1 MKTAIQIENLSVSY
15 GNNLALNMVSV
26 ELITGELIGIIG
38 PNGSGKSTLLKAML
52 ELLPYSGAIQF
63 SGKSFKEM
71 RNKIAYVP
79 QRETVDWDFP
89 ISVFDVVA
97 MGTLQPKKW
106 WQKLSKEDKKNTIKA
121 LEEVGLT
128 GFENRRIGNLS
139 GGQQQRVFIARALV
153 QNPDFYLLD
162 EPFVGIDIQ
171 SQTSII
177 ELLKRLKTEGK
188 TILMVHHDLSDAA
201 KHFDSTILLN
211 NELVAFGK
219 TAAVLKR
226 EILEKVYPNLFIV

>member
-1 MKTAIQIENLSVSY
+1 MKAIQIENLSVSY
-15 GNNLALNMVSV
+15 GNNLALNKVSI
-26 ELITGELIGIIG
+26 ELTAGELIGIIG
-38 PNGSGKSTLLKAML
+38 PNGSGKSTLLKATL
-52 ELLPYSGAIQF
+52 DLLPHSGKILF

-71 RNKIAYVP
+71 REKIAYVP

-106 WQKLSKEDKKNTIKA
+106 WQKLSKEDKENTTKA
-121 LEEVGLT
+121 IEDVGLT

-139 GGQQQRVFIARALV
+139 GGQQQRVFIARSLV
-153 QNPDFYLLD
+153 QNPDFFLLD

-171 SQTSII
+171 SQTNILD
-177 ELLKRLKTEGK
+177 LLKKLKTQGK

-201 KHFDSTILLN
+201 KHFDSTLLLN
-211 NELVAFGK
+211 NELIAFGK
-219 TAAVLKR
+219 TEDVLKR
-226 EILEKVYPNLFIV
+226 EVLEKVYPNLFIV